1 MLFEVDRHG
10 VYLAVHTH
18 DASKLAAP
26 ASDLLGRRLETKAKA
41 GTGEAIRALIGLQ
54 PRTARVERDGA
65 ELEVGVDEV
74 RVGDIVLIRPGEK
87 LPVDGEVTS
96 GSSSIDE
103 SMVTGESMPVT
114 KSVGD
119 TVIGATI
126 NTTGALRYRAT
137 KVGADTMLAQIIRLV
152 REAQGSKA
160 PIQRLADQVSSY
172 FVPAVIVIGLQEV
185 GTSGGNQVLVLVQ
198 LPPATLY
205 IAPQPV
211 WVRVEPSAT

>member
-1 MLFEVDRHG
+1 M
-10 VYLAVHTH
+10 
-18 DASKLAAP
+18 
-26 ASDLLGRRLETKAKA
+26 
-41 GTGEAIRALIGLQ
+41 
-54 PRTARVERDGA
+54 
-65 ELEVGVDEV
+65 
-74 RVGDIVLIRPGEK
+74 LIRPGEK

-152 REAQGSKA
+152 REAEGSKA

-172 FVPAVIVIGLQEV
+172 FVPAVIVIAV
-185 GTSGGNQVLVLVQ
+185 WTFVAWVLVG
-198 LPPATLY
+198 PPVF
-205 IAPQPV
+205 IFAPLLLCRRRSSPA
-211 WVRVEPSAT
+211 PAP